1 MKRMMSRAASHPW
14 FAAIRRH
21 LPLALLSV
29 LIVALA
35 VPAAMLVA
43 PSFTGFGPEPE
54 ATESAVPAWQ
64 QVPRDLSLPQGISPL
79 KDSAPVPWPDTL
91 AAQLNA
97 TLKTDGGGT
106 FTGVVQDAATGQV
119 LFDRGG
125 AESRVPASNM
135 KLLTAAAAVRAL
147 GPDHRFST
155 KVIAGAETGSV
166 VLTGGGDVLL
176 GAGESAPDN
185 VMGHAGLATLAR
197 LTIKSLQEKGIKGPV
212 QVRLDDSLFTG
223 PALNPTWS
231 PEDVAA
237 GETAPLFPLALNSA
251 RYDPAVTTGPRPQD
265 AAMSAGEE
273 FSAQLTAAGAAAGL
287 TVTPG
292 VVRGQAPQ
300 GADAEPESAQP
311 ETSKPETS
319 KTAEKTAD
327 GDAADAGAKAD
338 AADGTA
344 GARPGQVLAEVQS
357 ATVRQQVDLML
368 QTSDNYLA
376 EVLGRMAAVAAG
388 QPGSNDGA
396 TATVY
401 KQVQDLG
408 ISTDGL
414 RVADVSGLSLG
425 NQVSAGQLSDVVR
438 AITSGTERSLRA
450 AIGGFPVAGLTGTL
464 GSRYTDASTEGGA
477 GLVRAKTGTLNSVIA
492 LSGYVVDADGRL
504 LVFSFIGNGL
514 APGAAGNKAAL
525 DRTATVLASCGCR

>member
-14 FAAIRRH
+14 FAIIRRH
-21 LPLALLSV
+21 LPLALLTV

-35 VPAAMLVA
+35 VPAAMLVVPA
-43 PSFTGFGPEPE
+43 FTGRGTEPE
-54 ATESAVPAWQ
+54 TTESAVPAWQ

-79 KDSAPVPWPDTL
+79 KESAPVPWPDTL

-155 KVIAGAETGSV
+155 RVVAGAETGSV

-176 GAGESAPDN
+176 GAGESSQDE

-197 LTIKSLQEKGIKGPV
+197 LTVKSLQEKGIKGPV

-265 AAMSAGEE
+265 AAMTAAEA

-292 VVRGQAPQ
+292 VVRGKAPK
-300 GADAEPESAQP
+300 AAEPDAGKSGRRKRQYWLTVLLQNA
-311 ETSKPETS
+311 
-319 KTAEKTAD
+319 
-327 GDAADAGAKAD
+327 GDAA
-338 AADGTA
+338 ADGRA
-344 GARPGQVLAEVQS
+344 AAPGPGQVLAEVQS
-357 ATVRQQVDLML
+357 ATLRQQVDLML

-401 KQVQDLG
+401 QQVKDLG
-408 ISTDGL
+408 IPTDGL

-425 NQVSAGQLSDVVR
+425 NQVSAGQLSEIVR
-438 AITSGTERSLRA
+438 AITSGTEPSLRA
-450 AIGGFPVAGLTGTL
+450 AIGAPVAGLTGRL

-477 GLVRAKTGTLNSVIA
+477 GLVRA
-492 LSGYVVDADGRL
+492 R
-504 LVFSFIGNGL
+504 
-514 APGAAGNKAAL
+514 PE
-525 DRTATVLASCGCR
+525 R

>member
-1 MKRMMSRAASHPW
+1 MKRMMSRAATHPW
-14 FAAIRRH
+14 FENIRRQ
-21 LPLALLSV
+21 LPLALLTI

-43 PSFTGFGPEPE
+43 PALTGQSPNPEST
-54 ATESAVPAWQ
+54 ASAVPAWQ

-97 TLKTDGGGT
+97 TLKTDGSGS
-106 FTGVVQDAATGQV
+106 FAGVVQDAATGQV
-119 LFDRGG
+119 LFDRDGSNG
-125 AESRVPASNM
+125 RVPASNM
-135 KLLTAAAAVRAL
+135 KLLTAAAALRAV
-147 GPDHRFST
+147 GPDQRFST
-155 KVIAGAETGSV
+155 TVVAGAEAGSV

-176 GAGESAPDN
+176 GAGESSRDA

-197 LTIKSLQEKGIKGPV
+197 LTVKSLQENGVKGPV

-231 PEDVAA
+231 PDDVAA

-265 AAMSAGEE
+265 AAMSAAEA

-287 TVTPG
+287 SVAPG
-292 VVRGQAPQ
+292 VERAK
-300 GADAEPESAQP
+300 AP
-311 ETSKPETS
+311 ETGK
-319 KTAEKTAD
+319 
-327 GDAADAGAKAD
+327 
-338 AADGTA
+338 
-344 GARPGQVLAEVQS
+344 VLAEVQS
-357 ATVRQQVDLML
+357 ATLRQQVDLML

-376 EVLGRMAAVAAG
+376 EVLGRLAALATG

-396 TATVY
+396 TSTVY

-408 ISTDGL
+408 IPTDGL

-425 NQVSAGQLSDVVR
+425 NQVSAGQLSEIVR
-438 AITSGTERSLRA
+438 AITSGTEPSLRA

-514 APGAAGNKAAL
+514 EPGAAGNRTAL
-525 DRTATVLASCGCR
+525 DRTASALASCGCR